1 MTSADSNDLTPAQ
14 EKMEWVTPKISMMEA
29 TDTESKANP
38 NKVEAGFAI
47 GAS

>member
-29 TDTESKANP
+29 TDTETKAAP
-38 NKVEAGFAI
+38 NTFESGFAI